1 MLHLIKPRFHHY
13 HFLESTVQ
21 IFQIFDI
28 FAILQHSTLSAKA
41 DQDHLVHWV
50 DSIDH
55 IIYHELVFVCENDD
69 FVVSRSSLKKSS
81 KSWSLQ
87 ELEANSKLR
96 SSLSYLV
103 F

>member
-28 FAILQHSTLSAKA
+28 FAILQHSALSAKS

-50 DSIDH
+50 DGIDH
-55 IIYHELVFVCENDD
+55 IIYHELVLICENDD
-69 FVVSRSSLKKSS
+69 LVESRGSLKESS

-96 SSLSYLV
+96 SLLPYLV